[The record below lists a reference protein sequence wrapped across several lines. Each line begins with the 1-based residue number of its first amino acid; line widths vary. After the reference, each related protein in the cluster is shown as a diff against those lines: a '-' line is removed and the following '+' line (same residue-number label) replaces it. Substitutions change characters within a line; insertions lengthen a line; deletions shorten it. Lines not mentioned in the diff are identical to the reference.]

1 MCIQHYIYIYI
12 IPYGSSRAS
21 LGNTWGDDL
30 GGQLPSQSLCLDHFG
45 SIGYVVH
52 LHKLGNGT
60 SDIGSLNSGKLVSN
74 YGWMKRDSDKTMDK
88 LYGFIN

>member
-1 MCIQHYIYIYI
+1 MYIQHYIYIYI

-52 LHKLGNGT
+52 LQKLGNGT
-60 SDIGSLNSGKLVSN
+60 SDIGSLNSDKLMSN
-74 YGWMKRDSDKTMDK
+74 YG
-88 LYGFIN
+88 